1 MPDTN
6 KAMLVRFHYKK
17 AMLSMSDEQAGQ
29 WLKAM
34 LTYATERREPEPGE
48 LGERAQMLFEM
59 TAPQYDEDKEK
70 YEETCRRNRENVTKG
85 RWKKQ

>member
-6 KAMLVRFHYKK
+6 KAMLVRFLYKK
-17 AMLSMSDEQAGQ
+17 ILLNMTDEDAGR

-34 LTYATERREPEPGE
+34 LIYATEHSEPEPGE
-48 LGERAQMLFEM
+48 LGERAQLLFDM
-59 TAPQYDEDKEK
+59 AAPQYDEDREK
-70 YEETCRRNRENVTKG
+70 YAETCRRNRENVSK